1 MAFTIVESILLW
13 GPPLVTIAFAFGYY
27 FWWGKEEDERSVG
40 SPTSK
45 QQVSG
50 SEE

>member
-27 FWWGKEEDERSVG
+27 FWWGKEEDERFCRVSYEQT
-40 SPTSK
+40 TS
-45 QQVSG
+45 
-50 SEE
+50 ERE